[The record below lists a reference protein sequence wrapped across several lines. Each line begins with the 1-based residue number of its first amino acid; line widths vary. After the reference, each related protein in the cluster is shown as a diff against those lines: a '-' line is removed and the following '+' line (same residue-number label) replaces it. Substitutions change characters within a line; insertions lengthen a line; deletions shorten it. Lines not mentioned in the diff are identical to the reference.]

1 MGIIRL
7 NVQNDKFK
15 LLIIYVFP
23 WFKLPASTYSAFVYI
38 IITKKKLDLINLIY
52 IIFVFT
58 ILV

>member
-23 WFKLPASTYSAFVYI
+23 WFKLPASTYSTFVYI